1 MRITSSR
8 APRGSPELCFYP
20 HPTHSEWG
28 SVDLRWVR
36 RNAEAHGLPHSNPVL
51 SQRALKMAEN
61 TKV

>member
-1 MRITSSR
+1 
-8 APRGSPELCFYP
+8 L
-20 HPTHSEWG
+20 G